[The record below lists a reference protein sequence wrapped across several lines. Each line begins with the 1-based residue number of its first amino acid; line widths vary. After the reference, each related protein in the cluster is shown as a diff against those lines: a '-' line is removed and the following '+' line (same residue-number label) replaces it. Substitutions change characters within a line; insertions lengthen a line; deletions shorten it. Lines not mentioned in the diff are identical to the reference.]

1 MFRCAEALG
10 VSRFAPRWF
19 ALVVAVAGC
28 KTTIRPSDVAQYD
41 FATQSLPWCSKAQH
55 QQRDLAAHE
64 TQSLPPRASERT
76 AVEGRRG
83 QIAEGPFVRCSQ
95 RMLLENDT
103 FWERVVVVVDFETDD
118 AGRVSSLC
126 VAYGPR
132 HMPETADCV
141 GDVVRQL
148 DFPPTLSSR
157 YVVKFVV
164 ER

>member
-1 MFRCAEALG
+1 MFRSAEALG
-10 VSRFAPRWF
+10 VSRFAPRWL
-19 ALVVAVAGC
+19 ALVVAIAGC
-28 KTTIRPSDVAQYD
+28 KTTIRPSDVARYD

-55 QQRDLAAHE
+55 QHRDLAAGE
-64 TQSLPPRASERT
+64 TPLLPPFERA
-76 AVEGRRG
+76 AVEVRRG
-83 QIAEGPFVRCSQ
+83 QIAEGPFVRCFQ

-126 VAYGPR
+126 VEYGPR

-148 DFPPTLSSR
+148 DFPPAVSSR

-164 ER
+164 GR